1 MTDVTKDHTQ
11 ETSPLAS
18 SQGKTTIADDVVA
31 KMVTLAAKEID
42 GIYDIGSQKLGDQLT
57 GLTQR
62 LSGHGSSEQGVQ
74 VEVGEREV
82 AIDLSVIAQYGVR
95 IPDLTAAVRRNVIDR
110 VERLLGLVVKEMNI
124 KVSGLHLPEQ
134 EKAAPPPKR
143 VE

>member
-1 MTDVTKDHTQ
+1 MTDVTKGHTQ
-11 ETSPLAS
+11 ETSTLTTD
-18 SQGKTTIADDVVA
+18 QGKTTIADDVVA
-31 KMVTLAAKEID
+31 KMVTIAAKEIE
-42 GIYDIGSQKLGDQLT
+42 GIYDIGSQKLGDQLS
-57 GLTQR
+57 GFTQR

-82 AIDLSVIAQYGVR
+82 AIDLNIIAQYGVH
-95 IPDLTAAVRRNVIDR
+95 IPDLTANVRRNIIDR

-124 KVSGLHLPEQ
+124 KVSGLHFPEQ